1 MEIRFYKSFE
11 EMMEAERSAQK
22 AAAVRTADWQKRIS
36 NGHCFASISP
46 YGFPIFG
53 EVLDDY
59 RSESPEIRYYRLC
72 DCYSI
77 ACPEGE
83 KGDVHISTIDALVTK
98 NAFNAARKMGWLP
111 EG

>member
-1 MEIRFYKSFE
+1 MGIRFYKSFE
-11 EMMEAERSAQK
+11 EMIEAERSARK
-22 AAAVRTADWQKRIS
+22 AAAVRTADWQRRIGK
-36 NGHCFASISP
+36 GHMFASISP

-59 RSESPEIRYYRLC
+59 RNESPEMQYYRFC

-83 KGDVHISTIDALVTK
+83 RGDVHISTIDALVTK
-98 NAFNAARKMGWLP
+98 NAVNTFRKMGWLP